1 MSVYYIHVHLQTAV
15 IQKMMTHDP
24 DHRPS
29 AEHILESKFFDD
41 LRNVVKEEP
50 SHVPKM

>member
-1 MSVYYIHVHLQTAV
+1 MHVQTVV

-24 DHRPS
+24 DDRPS
-29 AEHILESKFFDD
+29 AEHILESRFFDD
-41 LRNVVKEEP
+41 LRESVEEEP